1 MYKQIYWYFCILTFI
16 IGQSLLFI
24 NFNAGASIFFGML
37 TPAIMSYINIQII
50 EKLSKEKGNLMAFGY
65 NMIQFIVKTIFLC
78 SLTFLGVK
86 IINLDF
92 RIFVPLLCL
101 TWFTFHLVEAFFTND
116 LIKKSIINNSKG
128 RVEEG

>member
-1 MYKQIYWYFCILTFI
+1 MYKPIYWCFCILTFI
-16 IGQSLLFI
+16 IGQPLLFI

-37 TPAIMSYINIQII
+37 TPAIMSYVNIQII

-78 SLTFLGVK
+78 SLTFIGVK
-86 IINLDF
+86 IIHLDF

-116 LIKKSIINNSKG
+116 LIKRSILNDSKG
-128 RVEEG
+128 

>member
-1 MYKQIYWYFCILTFI
+1 MIVMNMKIYF
-16 IGQSLLFI
+16 SLKL
-24 NFNAGASIFFGML
+24 
-37 TPAIMSYINIQII
+37 NIQII
-50 EKLSKEKGNLMAFGY
+50 EKLSKERGNLMAFGY

-116 LIKKSIINNSKG
+116 LIKKSIINDSKG
-128 RVEEG
+128 RVEKG

>member
-16 IGQSLLFI
+16 IGQPLLFI

-37 TPAIMSYINIQII
+37 TPAIMSYVNIQII
-50 EKLSKEKGNLMAFGY
+50 EKLSKERGNLMAFGY

-116 LIKKSIINNSKG
+116 LIKRGILNDSKG
-128 RVEEG
+128 LAEEG